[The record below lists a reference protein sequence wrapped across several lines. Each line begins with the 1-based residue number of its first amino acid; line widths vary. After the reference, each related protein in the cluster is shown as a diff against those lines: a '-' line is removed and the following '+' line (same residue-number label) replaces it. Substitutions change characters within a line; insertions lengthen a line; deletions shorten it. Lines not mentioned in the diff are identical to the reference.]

1 MNQGNLDS
9 ETSQQVMELLVDLN
23 RSGST
28 LVIVTHDNEIASQC
42 SRIVRINDGR
52 ILVEEE

>member
-1 MNQGNLDS
+1 M
-9 ETSQQVMELLVDLN
+9 DLN

-28 LVIVTHDNEIASQC
+28 LVIVTHDNEIANQC

-52 ILVEEE
+52 ILFEEE

>member
-1 MNQGNLDS
+1 M
-9 ETSQQVMELLVDLN
+9 DLN

-28 LVIVTHDNEIASQC
+28 LVIVTHDSETKQC

-52 ILVEEE
+52 IFNRRGIRMLIETIAVIAHYSN